1 MDSADVLAP
10 TVPTSRP
17 SLRDD
22 LRALVRCPRELWLV
36 FAATTFEYVGVYSFL
51 VTLALWL
58 TSDFHLNDQRAGWWA
73 ATFSMLTTL
82 FMFFVGSI
90 ADILGIRRTLVL
102 SFGLSAGLRAVL
114 ALAPSTSVA
123 LSALIGFA
131 FSFAAGSPVLQASV
145 HRYSTRESRA
155 FAFSLWYVSLNIGG
169 VISGVVVDAVRAPF
183 IDPATHKLVA
193 RVVALPL
200 LGPTTMSAYRAIM
213 GLGTLSAGV
222 AFLVTLLL
230 RTRVERER
238 REGRAGAPSSNNALK
253 VLVAVARD
261 KAFWRFLL
269 LLALLSLV
277 RMMFQHMH
285 FTWPKYVTREL
296 GDDFPWGKL
305 WGLNSLLILGLAP
318 LATVLTRNRA
328 TFQVLLIG
336 AFISAAS
343 PFVLCFGSS
352 YPFQLT
358 MVLVLTVGEALWSPR
373 SYEYTLA
380 VAPPGRE
387 STYASLAALPFFLA
401 KFLVGPSSGY
411 LLAAFCPATGPRR
424 PAILWAFIGVTTM
437 IGPIGIF
444 ALRRVI
450 QGRSSPGAAA

>member
-1 MDSADVLAP
+1 MGSADVLDP
-10 TVPTSRP
+10 PGVTPRR

-22 LRALVRCPRELWLV
+22 LRALSRSPRELWLV
-36 FAATTFEYVGVYSFL
+36 FAASTFEYVGVFSFL

-58 TSDFHLNDQRAGWWA
+58 TSDFRLNDQRAGWWA
-73 ATFSMLTTL
+73 ATFSSLSTL

-90 ADILGIRRTLVL
+90 ADVLGIRRTLVL
-102 SFGLSAGLRAVL
+102 SFGLSAVLRAAM
-114 ALAPSTSVA
+114 ALAPSTAVA
-123 LSALIGFA
+123 LPALIGFA
-131 FSFAAGSPVLQASV
+131 FAFAASSPVLQASV
-145 HRYSTRESRA
+145 HRYSTREARA
-155 FAFSLWYVSLNIGG
+155 FAFSLWYVSFNVGG
-169 VISGVVVDAVRAPF
+169 VISGVVVDAVRTPF
-183 IDPATHKLVA
+183 LDPLAHKLVT
-193 RVVALPL
+193 RIVTLPL

-222 AFLVTLLL
+222 AFVVTLLL
-230 RTRVERER
+230 RSRVEREWS
-238 REGRAGAPSSNNALK
+238 EGEGVRGAAPGNALN

-277 RMMFQHMH
+277 KMMFQHMH

-318 LATVLTRNRA
+318 LATLLTRNRPV
-328 TFQVLLIG
+328 FEVLLIG

-352 YPFQLT
+352 YPFQLA

-373 SYEYTLA
+373 SYEYTIA
-380 VAPPGRE
+380 IAPPGRE

-401 KFLVGPSSGY
+401 KFLVGPASGY
-411 LLAAFCPATGPRR
+411 LLAAFCPAIGPRR
-424 PAILWAFIGVTTM
+424 PAILWAVIGVTTM
-437 IGPIGIF
+437 IGPVGIF

-450 QGRSSPGAAA
+450 QGRKPS